1 MSKALE
7 LFISLYLFVISWNG
21 VLSNSELLTPYVIA
35 SLLVIICALVFLIP
49 NGMPGSF
56 KAFRK
61 SDMFL
66 ALFLISLFGVSIFN
80 YTDKTINYLFAY
92 IYVFVILYFIIL
104 FLTSNFYSFKLMVS
118 WLYRGVLF
126 VSIFVLVEFSLNLLG
141 FSLYE
146 IIPRVGNEADA
157 LYGSFNRAYA
167 FSLEPGVLAAYLVIL
182 GPISVIS
189 YFGLK
194 SSMGLWLSL
203 LILLVAILLT
213 FSAYAFVC
221 LVVYAFVVILF
232 NKNRLPMILLCIIIA
247 ISSNYLAPE
256 LLQPLFKKITFSGGG
271 SVLERHDGLLRAF
284 DALEYV
290 LVGGVGLG
298 YEASLGESSYKNLY
312 LTVLAESGLFVAI
325 LFYLFITLSFFEILI
340 SKVNNKPIYIS
351 AYICGCIFFAM
362 VSNFQYP
369 FLITLL
375 ILFRVGYK
383 ADIKNNIN

>member
-1 MSKALE
+1 MSKALAF
-7 LFISLYLFVISWNG
+7 FISLYLFVISWNG
-21 VLSNSELLTPYVIA
+21 VLSNSELLTPYVVA
-35 SLLVIICALVFLIP
+35 SLLVFICALVFLIS
-49 NGMPGSF
+49 NSMPGSF
-56 KAFRK
+56 EAFRK
-61 SDMFL
+61 SDVFL
-66 ALFLISLFGVSIFN
+66 AFFLISLFGISIFN

-92 IYVFVILYFIIL
+92 AYVFVVLYFIMI
-104 FLTSNFYSFKLMVS
+104 FLTSNFYSFNLMVR

-126 VSIFVLVEFSLNLLG
+126 VSILVLVEFSLNVFD

-146 IIPRVGNEADA
+146 VIPRVGNEADA
-157 LYGSFNRAYA
+157 LYGSFIRAYG
-167 FSLEPGVLAAYLVIL
+167 FSLEPGVLAAYLIIL

-189 YFGLK
+189 HLGPK
-194 SSMGLWLSL
+194 SSISLWLSL

-221 LVVYAFVVILF
+221 LAIYAFVIVLF
-232 NKNRLPMILLCIIIA
+232 NKNRLSMILLCIIIV
-247 ISSNYLAPE
+247 ISSNYVAPE

-290 LVGGVGLG
+290 LLGGVGLG

-325 LFYLFITLSFFEILI
+325 LFYLFIAFSFFEILI
-340 SKVNNKPIYIS
+340 SKVSNKPIYIA

-375 ILFRVGYK
+375 VLFRVGYK
-383 ADIKNNIN
+383 ANIKNYIK